1 MEKSTEGY
9 IKFNLNWEKTPF
21 DFTDIDFLSLNSC
34 RQKLFELGLIGAYPD
49 GIGFGNLSLRYK
61 KDEFII
67 SGSETGNFKNLS
79 KEHYALVEE
88 FNIKQNSVHCIGL
101 TKASSESMSHA
112 AVYDSNPN
120 VNAVIHVHHKKLW
133 DNYLNIFP
141 TTDFKAEFGTPEIA
155 FEIFRL
161 ATSNNGIIIMGGHE
175 EGIIGYGENLNET
188 TNIIMNLYNTL

>member
-1 MEKSTEGY
+1 MEKANEGY
-9 IKFNLNWEKTPF
+9 IKFNLNWEEKPF
-21 DFTDIDFLSLNSC
+21 DFTDNDFLSLNSC

-49 GIGFGNLSLRYK
+49 GIGYGNISIRYK
-61 KDEFII
+61 KNKFII

-79 KEHYALVEE
+79 KDHYALVEDY
-88 FNIKQNSVHCIGL
+88 NINDNSVHCVGL

-133 DNYLNIFP
+133 DNYLIVFP
-141 TTDFKAEFGTPEIA
+141 TTDSKAEFGTPEMA
-155 FEIFRL
+155 FEISRL
-161 ATSNNGIIIMGGHE
+161 ATSNNGIIIMGGHK

-188 TNIIMNLYNTL
+188 TNIIINLYNTL